1 MIIISYYRFVFFA
14 FAFAIEGSPY
24 SCDVVDLNGV
34 KKGVSGS
41 TITAYGEGLQ
51 RVKLG
56 YPARFD
62 INPHIA
68 DHGSISVIVKGLLA
82 EIKYIYI
89 YICIL

>member
-1 MIIISYYRFVFFA
+1 MWLSKLFYLFYII
-14 FAFAIEGSPY
+14 GSPY

-41 TITAYGEGLQ
+41 SITAYGEGLQ

-68 DHGSISVIVKGLLA
+68 DHGSISVIIKG
-82 EIKYIYI
+82 
-89 YICIL
+89 

>member
-1 MIIISYYRFVFFA
+1 MFIDFKCNCICFK
-14 FAFAIEGSPY
+14 GSPY
-24 SCDVVDLNGV
+24 GCDVIDLNGV

-41 TITAYGEGLQ
+41 TITAFGEGLQ

-68 DHGSISVIVKGLLA
+68 DHGSISVIAKGSLNQMKHYSL
-82 EIKYIYI
+82 INY
-89 YICIL
+89 

>member
-1 MIIISYYRFVFFA
+1 MFPKFCLSILFK
-14 FAFAIEGSPY
+14 GSPY

-34 KKGVSGS
+34 KKGISGS
-41 TITAYGEGLQ
+41 SITAYGEGLQ

-68 DHGSISVIVKGLLA
+68 DHGSINVIVKGCLKDFNLF
-82 EIKYIYI
+82 
-89 YICIL
+89 

>member
-1 MIIISYYRFVFFA
+1 MKFKFT
-14 FAFAIEGSPY
+14 GSPY
-24 SCDVVDLNGV
+24 SCDVIDLNGV

-41 TITAYGEGLQ
+41 SITAYGEGLQ

-68 DHGSISVIVKGLLA
+68 DHGSISVIVKGWFFVLTYF
-82 EIKYIYI
+82 KKGKCCYI
-89 YICIL
+89 

>member
-1 MIIISYYRFVFFA
+1 MNLYDIILHFF
-14 FAFAIEGSPY
+14 FLFKGSPY
-24 SCDVVDLNGV
+24 NCDVLDLNGV

-41 TITAYGEGLQ
+41 SITACGEGLQ

-68 DHGSISVIVKGLLA
+68 DHGSISVLVKGLLSHM
-82 EIKYIYI
+82 KRNVFLTNVFNY
-89 YICIL
+89 

>member
-1 MIIISYYRFVFFA
+1 M
-14 FAFAIEGSPY
+14 
-24 SCDVVDLNGV
+24 DLNGV

-41 TITAYGEGLQ
+41 SITAFGEGLQ

-68 DHGSISVIVKGLLA
+68 DHGSISVVVKG
-82 EIKYIYI
+82 
-89 YICIL
+89 